1 MDKLKRY
8 AIKNSGHNKINN
20 IKMLRRDITS
30 IFIGTLATDI
40 AFDITTK
47 SKFLSI
53 ENASII
59 LGSTLFGAGI
69 FYTGKF
75 CVAEYKK
82 FKRK

>member
-1 MDKLKRY
+1 MDELKRY
-8 AIKNSGHNKINN
+8 AIRNSGRNKINN

-30 IFIGTLATDI
+30 IFIGTLIMDM

-47 SKFLSI
+47 SRFLSI
-53 ENASII
+53 ENAGII
-59 LGSTLFGAGI
+59 LSSTFFGAGI

>member
-8 AIKNSGHNKINN
+8 SIKNSEHNKIN
-20 IKMLRRDITS
+20 KMRILRRDITS
-30 IFIGTLATDI
+30 IFIGTLIMDM

-47 SKFLSI
+47 SRFLSI
-53 ENASII
+53 ENAGII
-59 LGSTLFGAGI
+59 LGSTFFGAGI

-75 CVAEYKK
+75 CAAEYKK